1 MPKKTVAAK
10 IEAKIVQCE
19 NNLNFVML
27 GSLSPHEFLSDYWQ
41 KKPLLIR
48 GAFPEFADPGFAPPL
63 TIKEILTLA
72 KREEA
77 ESRLIVRRTHGKNGV
92 KKPEWQLQQGPF
104 TAKDFRDLATLAD
117 SIWTVLIQDTQH
129 FSHEAHQLLQK
140 FNFIPNARIDD
151 LMVSYAVKGGGV
163 GPHVDSYDV
172 FLLQGHGQRRW
183 QISAQDDLRL
193 QPNMPLK
200 ILSHFKAEQD
210 WVLNPGDMLYLPPDI
225 AHHGVAETDECVTW
239 SVGFRAPS
247 QQELTTA
254 FIDYL
259 YDELRVDGQY
269 LDPDLRP
276 TVAPGEI
283 DANMLQRVA
292 TMLNPLQQATSNK
305 SMMARFLGCYLTEPK
320 SHVYFDAPED
330 CISSGAFTKAV
341 KPKAARG
348 VSLDPKTRLLY
359 DDDHIYLN
367 GEIWLDRSSVND
379 VENTT
384 RNTTRNLA
392 TVNDEYAAWQSLSD
406 ARTLASAR
414 LSSLSPAALEKFYKA
429 YCDGYLHL
437 N

>member
-1 MPKKTVAAK
+1 MSKKNLAAK
-10 IEAKIVQCE
+10 IESKIAQADDK
-19 NNLNFVML
+19 LNFATL
-27 GSLSPHEFLSDYWQ
+27 GGLSPDEFLSDYWQ

-48 GAFPEFADPGFAPPL
+48 GAFPEFAAPGFRPPL

-72 KREEA
+72 KRDEA
-77 ESRLIVRRTHGKNGV
+77 ESRLITRRGSA
-92 KKPEWQLQQGPF
+92 KKSDWQLQQGPF
-104 TAKDFRDLATLAD
+104 TAKDFRDLATSAD

-193 QPNMPLK
+193 QPDMPLK
-200 ILSHFKAEQD
+200 ILSHFKVEHD
-210 WVLNPGDMLYLPPDI
+210 WALNPGDMLYLPPHI
-225 AHHGVAETDECVTW
+225 AHHGVAETDDCVTW
-239 SVGFRAPS
+239 SIGFRAPS
-247 QQELTTA
+247 QQALTTA

-269 LDPDLRP
+269 QDPDLRA
-276 TVAPGEI
+276 TAAPGEI
-283 DANMLQRVA
+283 DANMLQRVSM
-292 TMLNPLQQATSNK
+292 MLNQLQQAASNK
-305 SMMARFLGCYLTEPK
+305 TMIAQFLGRYLTEPK

-330 CISSGAFTKAV
+330 FLAAPAFI
-341 KPKAARG
+341 KAARKLG
-348 VSLDPKTRLLY
+348 VSLDLKTRLLY
-359 DDDHIYLN
+359 DDQSVFLN
-367 GEIWLDRSSVND
+367 GEICFGYSAANAVGGRNG
-379 VENTT
+379 NTAG
-384 RNTTRNLA
+384 TTSA
-392 TVNDEYAAWQSLSD
+392 IGDEYAAWQTLSN
-406 ARTLASAR
+406 ARTLAPEQ
-414 LSSLSPAALEKFYKA
+414 LSSLTPAAFENFYKA